1 MNFFAASK
9 SRILLR
15 LTRFTLLLPFLPQP
29 VPGENLDSLP
39 PPPNL
44 TDPAVQGLKSAAR
57 LRAIPLSLELA
68 YERATQTDQSIRIAY
83 LRLKRSKLLP
93 WSALTRM
100 EPRAAASAGRG
111 KTDEDRNSSSFSRE
125 NQPRSGFGSSLDRSV
140 DTLNRPRSGTE
151 SYTFEED
158 RMERQKIPLS
168 TLDRSQRI
176 QSMEVVLEQPLL
188 DLTVFPAWKFG
199 KLATEAARLQCRA
212 VTRDVLLGVAH
223 AYYDALKAD
232 SILQLARQ
240 TATLAREQQEQS
252 KNRLDAGE
260 ALRTD
265 LLRARTLVESTRRAE
280 IEALAQSRLAHAT
293 LATLLNLDP
302 ALNLVLS
309 EPAQFP
315 EPHGGFEDHL
325 QRAYSRRD
333 DYTVR
338 SHLVEQQRLK
348 EKEAALG
355 YLPRVVAQFRAQSVD
370 QDGSSRASEK
380 GRLTRESNRNSTGTF
395 TDTSVGN
402 GFRTGPISSS
412 ESEFF
417 SQDFNNRTSSRSSQ
431 TTTGWEALLTFEM
444 PLWGQRTIDLRKA
457 SYDTAIARTEQEQA
471 ARNLREEVR
480 LAWVEA
486 STARQSV
493 ETLRAEVDAA
503 EQTQR
508 DLQSQYAAGTATS
521 LEIQQAIRD
530 LNSAR
535 SALLTRSYDLQIA
548 LRELQ
553 RATGEFQSERIS
565 KLQFR

>member
-1 MNFFAASK
+1 M
-9 SRILLR
+9 
-15 LTRFTLLLPFLPQP
+15 
-29 VPGENLDSLP
+29 
-39 PPPNL
+39 
-44 TDPAVQGLKSAAR
+44 
-57 LRAIPLSLELA
+57 
-68 YERATQTDQSIRIAY
+68 
-83 LRLKRSKLLP
+83 
-93 WSALTRM
+93 
-100 EPRAAASAGRG
+100 
-111 KTDEDRNSSSFSRE
+111 
-125 NQPRSGFGSSLDRSV
+125 
-140 DTLNRPRSGTE
+140 
-151 SYTFEED
+151 
-158 RMERQKIPLS
+158 
-168 TLDRSQRI
+168 
-176 QSMEVVLEQPLL
+176 
-188 DLTVFPAWKFG
+188 
-199 KLATEAARLQCRA
+199 
-212 VTRDVLLGVAH
+212 
-223 AYYDALKAD
+223 
-232 SILQLARQ
+232 
-240 TATLAREQQEQS
+240 
-252 KNRLDAGE
+252 
-260 ALRTD
+260 
-265 LLRARTLVESTRRAE
+265 
-280 IEALAQSRLAHAT
+280 
-293 LATLLNLDP
+293 
-302 ALNLVLS
+302 
-309 EPAQFP
+309 
-315 EPHGGFEDHL
+315 
-325 QRAYSRRD
+325 
-333 DYTVR
+333 R

>member
-9 SRILLR
+9 SRLLLR
-15 LTRFTLLLPFLPQP
+15 LTRFTLLLPFLPRP

-158 RMERQKIPLS
+158 RMERQRVPLS

-309 EPAQFP
+309 EPAQFRGP
-315 EPHGGFEDHL
+315 M
-325 QRAYSRRD
+325 
-333 DYTVR
+333 
-338 SHLVEQQRLK
+338 
-348 EKEAALG
+348 AA
-355 YLPRVVAQFRAQSVD
+355 S
-370 QDGSSRASEK
+370 K
-380 GRLTRESNRNSTGTF
+380 T
-395 TDTSVGN
+395 
-402 GFRTGPISSS
+402 
-412 ESEFF
+412 
-417 SQDFNNRTSSRSSQ
+417 TSSV
-431 TTTGWEALLTFEM
+431 
-444 PLWGQRTIDLRKA
+444 RTAGATI
-457 SYDTAIARTEQEQA
+457 TPCARIWL
-471 ARNLREEVR
+471 N
-480 LAWVEA
+480 
-486 STARQSV
+486 
-493 ETLRAEVDAA
+493 
-503 EQTQR
+503 
-508 DLQSQYAAGTATS
+508 
-521 LEIQQAIRD
+521 
-530 LNSAR
+530 NSA
-535 SALLTRSYDLQIA
+535 
-548 LRELQ
+548 
-553 RATGEFQSERIS
+553 
-565 KLQFR
+565 